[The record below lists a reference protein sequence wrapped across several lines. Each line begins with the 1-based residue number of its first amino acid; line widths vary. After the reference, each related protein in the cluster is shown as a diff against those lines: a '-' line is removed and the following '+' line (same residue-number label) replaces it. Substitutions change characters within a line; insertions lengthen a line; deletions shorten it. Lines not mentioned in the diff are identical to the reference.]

1 MRGREK
7 RGGRERHIELG
18 RVVLEDK
25 LRKVIKDSR
34 RGRKVERERDIERGG
49 WRKRGR

>member
-18 RVVLEDK
+18 RVVLKDK

-34 RGRKVERERDIERGG
+34 RGRKVERERHRERGMEKE
-49 WRKRGR
+49 R